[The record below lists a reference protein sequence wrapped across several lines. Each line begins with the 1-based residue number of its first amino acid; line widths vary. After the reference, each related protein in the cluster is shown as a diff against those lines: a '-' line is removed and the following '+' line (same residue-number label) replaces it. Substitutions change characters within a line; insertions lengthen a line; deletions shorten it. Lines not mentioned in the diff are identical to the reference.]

1 MRGLLEAGSVDP
13 RAVEADAA
21 AAGAQGLT
29 TILAPMDTWVTWV
42 MAALVGAA
50 LIALLGIALQRGTL
64 NMHYTRQDL
73 GSLRDSLV
81 VEIARLDDLHAM
93 GEISDSEW
101 LQHRSQLKAQLMDVI
116 RRLNRGRAREA

>member
-1 MRGLLEAGSVDP
+1 
-13 RAVEADAA
+13 
-21 AAGAQGLT
+21 
-29 TILAPMDTWVTWV
+29 MDSWVTWV

-50 LIALLGIALQRGTL
+50 LIALLRIALQRGTL

-101 LQHRSQLKAQLMDVI
+101 LHHRSQLKAQLMDVI